1 MAILLLVPKLAKVPS
16 QSITYCDENTSCI
29 DLPGR
34 FGPLHWV
41 CQSHD
46 FISSQYF
53 SPFCL
58 APPQLHFMP
67 LCVLPHRE
75 MIGPSIIL
83 KRISNKKQLV
93 WNLLH
98 LWTSEQ
104 SCSAGG
110 LGKLKSLFSPNATY
124 GAVADSL
131 PTASI
136 ISVGWALG
144 INRPQSPVGLEY
156 AQLNVKSLTKVAL
169 NSNLVNHTSAKPF
182 GFLLFVPRIEG

>member
-1 MAILLLVPKLAKVPS
+1 MAISLLVPKLAKVPS

-34 FGPLHWV
+34 FGPLPWI
-41 CQSHD
+41 CQSLMILFPHNI
-46 FISSQYF
+46 FLHFVY
-53 SPFCL
+53 
-58 APPQLHFMP
+58 PPQLHFMP

-83 KRISNKKQLV
+83 KRISNKKQLA

-110 LGKLKSLFSPNATY
+110 SGKLKSLFSPNATY
-124 GAVADSL
+124 GAAADSL

-136 ISVGWALG
+136 ISVVWALG

-182 GFLLFVPRIEG
+182 GFLLFVRRIEG